1 MNNQLIAALSR
12 LVKLGYVADGEPM
25 VAEILSGIAHASRS
39 GWVLSLKLLEQ
50 RRILSDDQELV
61 LAIVGLLP
69 EVRKPWL
76 SIMAAR
82 CREAGHM
89 PDSGVLV
96 QLITQLQGAAAWV
109 EAALP
114 DAQLAAAPYA
124 AIERELLGFSLEQ
137 AAATPRLARLL
148 AASFALQAEK
158 AGPLPVMP
166 AIDAGGMQADQ
177 NWING
182 RLLALPGVSAD
193 AAYVLANPIGISIDT
208 LDETRTMPWVLSRPW
223 AFLLAMVTYAQYNW
237 AAEARGGLLLELS
250 PGQNAVQPGR
260 ISVLVQG
267 TEGDETLCGSLA
279 ELILRVL
286 DRLGMA
292 CFPER
297 PTPGA
302 LDTLLAGMIGPLLVK
317 TVWRYQ
323 DGASGQ
329 NGQYVIHPDFADA
342 CFRLP
347 GNKVFNRTGK
357 AIWQTIRIVAEQ
369 WCSEMRQMGAYPK
382 AADSGER

>member
-1 MNNQLIAALSR
+1 MNNQVVAALSR
-12 LVKLGYVADGEPM
+12 VVARGYVADGEQ
-25 VAEILSGIAHASRS
+25 ALTEILSGIAHPASS
-39 GWVLSLKLLEQ
+39 GWVLSRPLLQQ
-50 RRILSDDQELV
+50 RQLLSDDQELV
-61 LAIVGLLP
+61 LALLGLLA

-76 SIMAAR
+76 SIMAVR
-82 CREAGHM
+82 CQEAGQM
-89 PDSGVLV
+89 PDSSVLV

-109 EAALP
+109 ESALS
-114 DAQLAAAPYA
+114 DAQLVAGPYA
-124 AIERELLGFSLEQ
+124 AIERELLGVSLEQ
-137 AAATPRLARLL
+137 AAATPRLARIL
-148 AASFALQAEK
+148 AASFALQSAR
-158 AGPLPVMP
+158 ADPLPVMP
-166 AIDAGGMQADQ
+166 VIDASGMQANE
-177 NWING
+177 NWTRG

-193 AAYVLANPIGISIDT
+193 AAYVLANPISESDT
-208 LDETRTMPWVLSRPW
+208 TTTMNWVFSQPW
-223 AFLLAMVTYAQYNW
+223 ALLLAMVTYAQYNW

-250 PGQNAVQPGR
+250 PGQNAVQPSH

-267 TEGDETLCGSLA
+267 PEGDEKHCGSLA

-286 DRLGMA
+286 DQLGMH

-297 PTPGA
+297 PTSGS
-302 LDTLLAGMIGPLLVK
+302 LDTAFASLIGPLLLK

-357 AIWQTIRIVAEQ
+357 HIWQAIRIVAEQ
-369 WCSEMRQMGAYPK
+369 WRDDLRYSSREGAF
-382 AADSGER
+382 